1 MSLFEHSGRTMNIQ
15 NEITTE
21 TASISLL
28 DNGIIRVQI
37 KDNVHLE
44 SKNLEENYNAY
55 LSLMKDEVA
64 PFLIVVNE
72 SATISTEGRKEYNK
86 RTRREVRKK
95 DALVMKDPSTM
106 LLINAQVRF
115 IKPLIPL
122 RAFIDEASAIQ
133 WLSDGV

>member
-1 MSLFEHSGRTMNIQ
+1 MNIQ

-72 SATISTEGRKEYNK
+72 SATISTEGRKEYNN